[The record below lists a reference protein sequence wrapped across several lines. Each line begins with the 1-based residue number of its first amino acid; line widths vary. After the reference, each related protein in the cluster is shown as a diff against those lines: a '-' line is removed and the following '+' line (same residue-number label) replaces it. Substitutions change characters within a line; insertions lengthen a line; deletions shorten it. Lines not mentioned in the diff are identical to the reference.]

1 MHAAW
6 IINALT
12 FRLDAE
18 AFIVHEVL
26 LLCYLPA
33 MILTYCSDEEG
44 ISTLITA

>member
-18 AFIVHEVL
+18 AFIVHKVL